1 MVRRPSADPHMEAA
15 VEAAIDKKA
24 ENVAVLDLRSL
35 SDVTDYFIICHGH
48 SSRHVQTIAD
58 AIERSLLEKRRRPK
72 HVEGYSRGEWILMDY
87 IDFVVHI
94 FTSDRRIYYALDKLW
109 ADAPKITLDG
119 SPAKKGRR
127 PGGSSADADPREE
140 AEDEPA

>member
-1 MVRRPSADPHMEAA
+1 MDAA
-15 VEAAIDKKA
+15 VEAALDKKA
-24 ENVAVLDLRSL
+24 ENVAVLDLRAL
-35 SDVTDYFIICHGH
+35 SDVTDYFIICNGH

-58 AIERSLLEKRRRPK
+58 AIERSLLEKRRRAK

-94 FTSDRRIYYALDKLW
+94 FTSERRGYYALDKLW
-109 ADAPKITLDG
+109 ADAPKMNLDG
-119 SPAKKGRR
+119 APAKRGRR
-127 PGGSSADADPREE
+127 TSVGAADAVREE